1 MCASM
6 VTNVLGIQQ
15 LITYNIIFID
25 LLFLYFKLF
34 WNNRTTDFYSKD
46 ESTNFNAVIAN
57 NNDFKP
63 FEYKAKL
70 LDNTVAQPN
79 PNNANGILINAT
91 IALLLKYLSNFW
103 ISLKLPLINC
113 KVELKRKWTKYC
125 VSSTDGNINNNDS
138 NSITFTI
145 KDTKL
150 YGPVVT
156 LTARYNQKL

>member
-15 LITYNIIFID
+15 LTSYNIIFID

-113 KVELKRKWTKYC
+113 KVELKCKWTKYC